1 MDIKKKVIIFVSGNE
16 TNKIMMMTLIS
27 EGTNI
32 NIYNI
37 IDENGKHLPS
47 IDIEVGE
54 DILNSTEYF
63 DVYGETMVVEYA
75 IVEDAIYEYMENN
88 YPNVTKF
95 EFTIDE

>member
-1 MDIKKKVIIFVSGNE
+1 MI
-16 TNKIMMMTLIS
+16 TLIN
-27 EGTNI
+27 EGDNI

-75 IVEDAIYEYMENN
+75 IVEDAIYEYMESN
-88 YPNVTKF
+88 YPNVIKF
-95 EFTIDE
+95 EFTIDEFDE

>member
-1 MDIKKKVIIFVSGNE
+1 MI
-16 TNKIMMMTLIS
+16 TLIN

-32 NIYNI
+32 CIYNV
-37 IDENGKHLPS
+37 IDVNGKHLPI

-63 DVYGETMVVEYA
+63 DVYNGEMVVEYT
-75 IVEDAIYEYMENN
+75 IVEDAIYEYMESN
-88 YPNVTKF
+88 YPNVIKF

>member
-1 MDIKKKVIIFVSGNE
+1 M
-16 TNKIMMMTLIS
+16 TTLINK
-27 EGTNI
+27 GDNI
-32 NIYNI
+32 CIYNV

-47 IDIEVGE
+47 INIEVGE

-63 DVYGETMVVEYA
+63 DVYNGTMVVEYEV
-75 IVEDAIYEYMENN
+75 VEDAIYEYMESN

>member
-1 MDIKKKVIIFVSGNE
+1 MI
-16 TNKIMMMTLIS
+16 TLINK
-27 EGTNI
+27 GTNI
-32 NIYNI
+32 CIYNV

-63 DVYGETMVVEYA
+63 DVYCGEMVVEYEA
-75 IVEDAIYEYMENN
+75 VEDAIYEYVENN

>member
-1 MDIKKKVIIFVSGNE
+1 MAQI
-16 TNKIMMMTLIS
+16 TLI
-27 EGTNI
+27 EKGTNI
-32 NIYNI
+32 YIYNV

-63 DVYGETMVVEYA
+63 DPYNETMVVEYA
-75 IVEDAIYEYMENN
+75 VVEDAIYEYMEIN
-88 YPNVTKF
+88 YPNVIKF

>member
-1 MDIKKKVIIFVSGNE
+1 
-16 TNKIMMMTLIS
+16 MTLIS

-47 IDIEVGE
+47 INIEVGE

-63 DVYGETMVVEYA
+63 DEFNGTKVVEEA
-75 IVEDAIYEYMENN
+75 LVEDAIYEYMESN

>member
-1 MDIKKKVIIFVSGNE
+1 MI
-16 TNKIMMMTLIS
+16 TLIDK
-27 EGTNI
+27 GTNI

-37 IDENGKHLPS
+37 IDANGDRLPS

-63 DVYGETMVVEYA
+63 DVYNGTMVVEYVV
-75 IVEDAIYEYMENN
+75 VEDAIYEYMESN

>member
-1 MDIKKKVIIFVSGNE
+1 MI
-16 TNKIMMMTLIS
+16 TLIDK
-27 EGTNI
+27 GTNI

-37 IDENGKHLPS
+37 IDVNGDRLPS

-63 DVYGETMVVEYA
+63 DVFNETMVVEYVV
-75 IVEDAIYEYMENN
+75 VEDAIYEYMENN
-88 YPNVTKF
+88 YPDVVKF

>member
-1 MDIKKKVIIFVSGNE
+1 
-16 TNKIMMMTLIS
+16 MTLIS

-63 DVYGETMVVEYA
+63 DVYGEAMVVEYA

-88 YPNVTKF
+88 YPNVIKF
-95 EFTIDE
+95 EFTIDEFDE

>member
-1 MDIKKKVIIFVSGNE
+1 M
-16 TNKIMMMTLIS
+16 TTLIN

-32 NIYNI
+32 CIYNV
-37 IDENGKHLPS
+37 IDEDGKHLPS

-63 DVYGETMVVEYA
+63 DVYNGTMVVEYEA
-75 IVEDAIYEYMENN
+75 VEDAIYEYMENN
-88 YPNVTKF
+88 YPGIIKF

>member
-1 MDIKKKVIIFVSGNE
+1 M
-16 TNKIMMMTLIS
+16 TTLIN

-32 NIYNI
+32 YIYNV

-63 DVYGETMVVEYA
+63 DVYNGEMVVEYA
-75 IVEDAIYEYMENN
+75 IVEDAIYEYMESN

-95 EFTIDE
+95 EFTIDD

>member
-1 MDIKKKVIIFVSGNE
+1 
-16 TNKIMMMTLIS
+16 MMMTLIS

-63 DVYGETMVVEYA
+63 DVYGEAMVVEYA
-75 IVEDAIYEYMENN
+75 IVEDAIYEYMESN

>member
-1 MDIKKKVIIFVSGNE
+1 MV
-16 TNKIMMMTLIS
+16 TLIN
-27 EGTNI
+27 EGDNI

-37 IDENGKHLPS
+37 IDDNGKHLPS

-63 DVYGETMVVEYA
+63 DVFNGTMVVEEA
-75 IVEDAIYEYMENN
+75 LVEDAIYEYMESN

-95 EFTIDE
+95 EFTIDEFDE

>member
-1 MDIKKKVIIFVSGNE
+1 M
-16 TNKIMMMTLIS
+16 TTLIDK
-27 EGTNI
+27 GTNI
-32 NIYNI
+32 CIYN

-54 DILNSTEYF
+54 DILNSTEDY
-63 DVYGETMVVEYA
+63 DVYNGEMVIEIEV
-75 IVEDAIYEYMENN
+75 VEDAVREYMENN

>member
-1 MDIKKKVIIFVSGNE
+1 M
-16 TNKIMMMTLIS
+16 TTLIN

-32 NIYNI
+32 YIYNV
-37 IDENGKHLPS
+37 IDVNGKHLPS

-63 DVYGETMVVEYA
+63 DVYNGEMVVEYA
-75 IVEDAIYEYMENN
+75 IVEDAIYEYMESN

-95 EFTIDE
+95 EFTIDD